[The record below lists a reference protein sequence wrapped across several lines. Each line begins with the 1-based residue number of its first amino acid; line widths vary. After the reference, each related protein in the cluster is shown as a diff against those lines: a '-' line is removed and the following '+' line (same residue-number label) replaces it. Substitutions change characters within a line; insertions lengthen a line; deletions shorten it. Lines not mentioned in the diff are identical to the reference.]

1 MYEAN
6 QDRIVK
12 ALEDLVVVAKETKI
26 KIGERLHEIDLSLT
40 NIGDHIDSID
50 STLEECTK
58 GEKPALGFGD
68 NVPIHETNNGARYIK
83 VLDLLKKKSVQ
94 ITLKDL
100 SEALDWEEK

>member
-50 STLEECTK
+50 STLEECTR

-68 NVPIHETNNGARYIK
+68 NVPIHENKNGGRY
-83 VLDLLKKKSVQ
+83 VRVPDLLSNKNVKKM
-94 ITLKDL
+94 LKDL
-100 SEALDWEEK
+100 SEALDK